1 LNKKAVRLNAILL
14 PFYIFKKTTRMK
26 QILVFLIVLFLL
38 SACANEFKTHK
49 NLKEDYALVPK
60 PDGLEMAEGLFELKM
75 GCKISASE
83 GLQNESYYLIEMLG
97 ARTGLGFEEASKG
110 SIQLLIDPSI
120 QAKEGYSMEVTPS
133 SILIRGQQAQGVFYG
148 IQSLLQLVGEYP
160 FEDSTVFGVP
170 AVRIKDQPNYAY
182 RGMHLDVCRHFFSV
196 AFVKRY
202 LDVMAMHKL
211 NTFHW
216 HLTEDQGWRIE
227 IKKYPGLTEVG
238 GYRNGTI
245 VGHHP
250 GEANDNEKY
259 GGFYTQD
266 EIRDIVA
273 YAKERHIEVIPEI
286 EMPGHSSA
294 AIAAYPWLSSFPE
307 ENTIIGNNMMSK
319 SSKSIQDAGI
329 TKVVQETWGVFD
341 DVYCA
346 GQETTFLFL
355 EDVLTEVMDL
365 FPSALIHIG
374 GDECPKGNWERSP
387 ACQERIKNEGLK
399 DEHELQSYFIKRI
412 EKFVNSKGKNIIGW
426 DEILEGG
433 LAPNAS
439 VMSWRGTQGGIAAA
453 EEEHTVVMSPT
464 SHCYFDYYQSEDR
477 DKEPLAI
484 GGFLPVEKVYA
495 FDPMPAALDAEKA
508 KYILGGQANLWT
520 EYIATESHAEY
531 MLLPRMTALSEA
543 LWTNKANK
551 DFEDFKVRLQDVRE
565 DYDRLGYNY
574 AKHVFED

>member
-1 LNKKAVRLNAILL
+1 
-14 PFYIFKKTTRMK
+14 MK
-26 QILVFLIVLFLL
+26 QILVFIAALFLL
-38 SACANEFKTHK
+38 SACSNEFKTHK
-49 NLKEDYALVPK
+49 NLDDDYALVPK
-60 PDGLEMAEGLFELKM
+60 PDALEIADGLFELKN

-83 GLQNESYYLIEMLG
+83 GLQNESSYLIKMLG
-97 ARTGLGFEEASKG
+97 ERTGLGFEEASNG

-120 QAKEGYSMEVTPS
+120 EAKEGYSMEVTPS

-148 IQSLLQLVGEYP
+148 IQSLLQLLGEYP
-160 FEDSTVFGVP
+160 LDDSTVFGVP

-196 AFVKRY
+196 EFVKRY

-245 VGHHP
+245 IGHHP
-250 GEANDNEKY
+250 GEASDNEKY

-319 SSKSIQDAGI
+319 SSRSIQDAGI

-495 FDPMPAALDAEKA
+495 FDPMPAELDAEKA

>member
-1 LNKKAVRLNAILL
+1 
-14 PFYIFKKTTRMK
+14 MK
-26 QILVFLIVLFLL
+26 QILVFIAALFLL
-38 SACANEFKTHK
+38 SACSNEFKTHK
-49 NLKEDYALVPK
+49 NLDDDYALVPK
-60 PDGLEMAEGLFELKM
+60 PDALEIADGLFELKN

-83 GLQNESYYLIEMLG
+83 GLQNESSYLIKMLG
-97 ARTGLGFEEASKG
+97 ERTGLGFEEASNG

-120 QAKEGYSMEVTPS
+120 EAKEGYSMEVTPS

-148 IQSLLQLVGEYP
+148 IQSLLQLLGEYP
-160 FEDSTVFGVP
+160 LDDSTVFGVP

-196 AFVKRY
+196 EFVKRY

-245 VGHHP
+245 IGHHP
-250 GEANDNEKY
+250 GEASDNEKY

-319 SSKSIQDAGI
+319 SSRSIQDAGI

-453 EEEHTVVMSPT
+453 KEEHMVVMSPT

-495 FDPMPAALDAEKA
+495 FDPMPAELDAEKA

>member
-1 LNKKAVRLNAILL
+1 
-14 PFYIFKKTTRMK
+14 MK
-26 QILVFLIVLFLL
+26 QILVFIAALFLL
-38 SACANEFKTHK
+38 SACSNEFKTHK
-49 NLKEDYALVPK
+49 NLDDDYALVPK
-60 PDGLEMAEGLFELKM
+60 PDALEIADGLFELKN

-83 GLQNESYYLIEMLG
+83 GLQNESSYLIKMLG
-97 ARTGLGFEEASKG
+97 ERTGLGFEEASNG

-120 QAKEGYSMEVTPS
+120 EAKEGYSMEVTPS

-148 IQSLLQLVGEYP
+148 IQSLLQLLGEYP
-160 FEDSTVFGVP
+160 LDDSTVFGVP

-196 AFVKRY
+196 EFVKRY

-319 SSKSIQDAGI
+319 SSRSIQDAGI

-453 EEEHTVVMSPT
+453 KEEHMVVMSPT

-495 FDPMPAALDAEKA
+495 FDPMPAELDAEKA

>member
-1 LNKKAVRLNAILL
+1 
-14 PFYIFKKTTRMK
+14 MK
-26 QILVFLIVLFLL
+26 QILVFIAALFLL
-38 SACANEFKTHK
+38 SACSNEFKTHK
-49 NLKEDYALVPK
+49 NLDDDYALVPK
-60 PDGLEMAEGLFELKM
+60 PDALEIADGLFELKN

-83 GLQNESYYLIEMLG
+83 GLQNESSYLIKMLG
-97 ARTGLGFEEASKG
+97 ERTGLGFEEASNG

-120 QAKEGYSMEVTPS
+120 EAKEGYSMEVTPS

-148 IQSLLQLVGEYP
+148 IQSLLQLLGEYP
-160 FEDSTVFGVP
+160 LDDSTVFGVP

-196 AFVKRY
+196 EFVKRY

-250 GEANDNEKY
+250 GETNDNEKY

-319 SSKSIQDAGI
+319 SSRSIQDAGI

-495 FDPMPAALDAEKA
+495 FDPMPAELDAEKA

>member
-1 LNKKAVRLNAILL
+1 
-14 PFYIFKKTTRMK
+14 MK
-26 QILVFLIVLFLL
+26 QILVFLTAFFLL

-49 NLKEDYALVPK
+49 NIEEDYALVPK
-60 PDGLEMAEGLFELKM
+60 PDALEMAEGLFELKNR
-75 GCKISASE
+75 CKISASE
-83 GLQNESYYLIEMLG
+83 GLQNESSYLIKMLG
-97 ARTGLGFEEASKG
+97 ARTGLGFAEASKG

-120 QAKEGYSMEVTPS
+120 QAEEGYSMEVTPS

-148 IQSLLQLVGEYP
+148 IQSLLQLLGEYP
-160 FEDSTVFGVP
+160 LEDATVFGVP

-196 AFVKRY
+196 EFVKRY

-266 EIRDIVA
+266 EIRDIIA

-319 SSKSIQDAGI
+319 SSRSIQDAGI
-329 TKVVQETWGVFD
+329 NKVVQETWGVFD

-387 ACQERIKNEGLK
+387 ACQERMKNEGLK

-453 EEEHTVVMSPT
+453 EEEHKVVMSPT

-495 FDPMPAALDAEKA
+495 FDPMPAELDAEKA

-543 LWTNKANK
+543 LWTDTTNK

-574 AKHVFED
+574 AKHVFEDELNEEKGAK

>member
-1 LNKKAVRLNAILL
+1 
-14 PFYIFKKTTRMK
+14 MK
-26 QILVFLIVLFLL
+26 QILVFIAALFLL
-38 SACANEFKTHK
+38 SACSNEFKTHK
-49 NLKEDYALVPK
+49 NLDDDYALVPK
-60 PDGLEMAEGLFELKM
+60 PDALEIADGLFELKN

-83 GLQNESYYLIEMLG
+83 GLQNESSYLIKMLG
-97 ARTGLGFEEASKG
+97 ERTGLGFEEASNG

-120 QAKEGYSMEVTPS
+120 EAKEGYSMEVTPS

-148 IQSLLQLVGEYP
+148 IQSLLQLLGEYP
-160 FEDSTVFGVP
+160 LDDSTVFGVP

-196 AFVKRY
+196 EFVKRY

-319 SSKSIQDAGI
+319 SSRSIQDAGI

-495 FDPMPAALDAEKA
+495 FDPMPAELDAEKA

>member
-1 LNKKAVRLNAILL
+1 MKQFIILL
-14 PFYIFKKTTRMK
+14 FA
-26 QILVFLIVLFLL
+26 LFLIG
-38 SACANEFKTHK
+38 ACTDEFKSYK
-49 NLKEDYALVPK
+49 NEEGDYAIIPK
-60 PDGLEMAEGLFELKM
+60 PDSLIIADGLFVFRADSKISAAEGLE
-75 GCKISASE
+75 
-83 GLQNESYYLIEMLG
+83 NESEYLSNMLSQ
-97 ARTGLGFEEASKG
+97 RTGFENISQSSNGAIK
-110 SIQLLIDPSI
+110 LMIDPAI
-120 QAKEGYSMEVTPS
+120 DAEEGYTLEISPKVIKIT
-133 SILIRGQQAQGVFYG
+133 GQQAKGVFYG
-148 IQSLLQLVGEYP
+148 IQSLMQLIGEYP
-160 FEDSTVFGVP
+160 DKEASVFAAPSVYVVDKP
-170 AVRIKDQPNYAY
+170 RYAY

-196 AFVKRY
+196 EFVKKY

-227 IKKYPGLTEVG
+227 IKKYPGLTDVG
-238 GYRNGTI
+238 AFRYGTI
-245 VGHHP
+245 EGHFP
-250 GEANDNEKY
+250 GEANDNKKY
-259 GGFYTQD
+259 GGFYTQE
-266 EIRDIVA
+266 EIKEVVA
-273 YAKERHIEVIPEI
+273 YAAARHIEVIPEI

-294 AIAAYPWLSSFPE
+294 AIAAYPWLSSFPK
-307 ENTIIGNNMMSK
+307 ENTVIPNNMSSK
-319 SSKSIQDAGI
+319 TAKSIQEAGI
-329 TKVVQETWGVFD
+329 PKVVQETWGIFD

-365 FPSALIHIG
+365 FPSDMIHIG
-374 GDECPKGNWERSP
+374 GDECPKANWERSP
-387 ACQERIKNEGLK
+387 ACQKRIKAEGLK

-412 EKFVNSKGKNIIGW
+412 EQFVNSKGKNIIGW

-439 VMSWRGTQGGIAAA
+439 VMSWRGTSGGIAAA
-453 EEEHTVVMSPT
+453 EDEHTVVMSPT

-495 FDPMPAALDAEKA
+495 FDPMPAELDAEKA

-543 LWTNKANK
+543 LWTDTGRK
-551 DFEDFKVRLQDVRE
+551 DFEDFKVRLKDVRE

>member
-1 LNKKAVRLNAILL
+1 MYRYIPFLLGLLFWSSCYNEYAQYSNNPTDYAIIPQVQSLEPMDGLFVWSDQVKIDAPVDLKEESDWLSAILEEQ
-14 PFYIFKKTTRMK
+14 YDVAIGQRSGG
-26 QILVFLIVLFLL
+26 QIQIRVEAD
-38 SACANEFKTHK
+38 SSN
-49 NLKEDYALVPK
+49 
-60 PDGLEMAEGLFELKM
+60 
-75 GCKISASE
+75 
-83 GLQNESYYLIEMLG
+83 QESYTLDIHPD
-97 ARTGLGFEEASKG
+97 K
-110 SIQLLIDPSI
+110 I
-120 QAKEGYSMEVTPS
+120 
-133 SILIRGQQAQGVFYG
+133 
-148 IQSLLQLVGEYP
+148 QLVGASERA
-160 FEDSTVFGVP
+160 VFWGLQSLMQLTRKDTSLDDAIVVP
-170 AVRIKDQPNYAY
+170 SGRIVDEPVYGY

-196 AFVKRY
+196 DFIKRY
-202 LDVMAMHKL
+202 LDVMAMHKM

-238 GYRNGTI
+238 GFRNGTI

-250 GEANDNEKY
+250 GESNDNEKY
-259 GGFYTQD
+259 GGFYTQ
-266 EIRDIVA
+266 EEVKEIVA
-273 YAKERHIEVIPEI
+273 YAAARHIEVIPEI

-307 ENTIIGNNMMSK
+307 EKTEITNNMMSE
-319 SSKSIQDAGI
+319 SSRSIQAAGI
-329 TKVVQETWGVFD
+329 PKVVQETWGIFD

-346 GQETTFLFL
+346 GKETTFLFL
-355 EDVLTEVMDL
+355 EDVLTEVMEL
-365 FPSALIHIG
+365 FPSDMIHIG
-374 GDECPKGNWERSP
+374 GDECPKANWERSP
-387 ACQERIKNEGLK
+387 ACQKRIKEEGLK

-412 EKFVNSKGKNIIGW
+412 EQFVNSKGKNIIGW

-439 VMSWRGTQGGIAAA
+439 VMSWRGTSGGIAAA
-453 EEEHTVVMSPT
+453 EDEHTVVMSPT

-495 FDPMPAALDAEKA
+495 FDPMPAELDAEKA

-543 LWTNKANK
+543 LWTDTANK
-551 DFEDFKVRLQDVRE
+551 DFEDFKVRLQDVRA

-574 AKHVFED
+574 ATHVFED

>member
-1 LNKKAVRLNAILL
+1 
-14 PFYIFKKTTRMK
+14 MK
-26 QILVFLIVLFLL
+26 QIFVCLSALFLL
-38 SACANEFKTHK
+38 SACSNEFKSYQNAT
-49 NLKEDYALVPK
+49 EDYAIVPK
-60 PDGLEMAEGLFELKM
+60 PDSMSLAEGVFILKD
-75 GCKISASE
+75 GCKISATE
-83 GLQNESYYLIEMLG
+83 GLEQESSYLVDMLSE
-97 ARTGLGFEEASKG
+97 RTGLTCTSQNSSGNIKLLLDESISAEEGYTLQVS
-110 SIQLLIDPSI
+110 PSGVTI
-120 QAKEGYSMEVTPS
+120 SAQQAK
-133 SILIRGQQAQGVFYG
+133 GVFYG
-148 IQSLLQLVGEYP
+148 IQSLMQLLGEYP
-160 FEDSTVFGVP
+160 NGDETVFGVP
-170 AVRIKDQPNYAY
+170 AVSIVDQPRYGY
-182 RGMHLDVCRHFFSV
+182 RGMHLDVCRHFFPV
-196 AFVKRY
+196 DFIKKY

-238 GYRNGTI
+238 GFRNGTI

-250 GEANDNEKY
+250 GESNDNEKY
-259 GGFYTQD
+259 GGFYTQ
-266 EIRDIVA
+266 EEVKEIVA
-273 YAKERHIEVIPEI
+273 YAAARHIEVIPEI

-307 ENTIIGNNMMSK
+307 EKTEITNNMMSE
-319 SSKSIQDAGI
+319 SSRSIQAAGI
-329 TKVVQETWGVFD
+329 PKVVQETWGIFD

-365 FPSALIHIG
+365 FPSDMIHIG
-374 GDECPKGNWERSP
+374 GDECPKANWERSP
-387 ACQERIKNEGLK
+387 ACQKRIKEEGLK

-412 EKFVNSKGKNIIGW
+412 EQFVNSKGKNIIGW

-439 VMSWRGTQGGIAAA
+439 VMSWRGTSGGIAAA
-453 EEEHTVVMSPT
+453 EDEHTVVMSPT

-495 FDPMPAALDAEKA
+495 FDPMPAELDAEKA

-543 LWTNKANK
+543 LWTDTANK

>member
-1 LNKKAVRLNAILL
+1 
-14 PFYIFKKTTRMK
+14 MK
-26 QILVFLIVLFLL
+26 QLIICFSALILFC
-38 SACANEFKTHK
+38 ACINEVKTHD
-49 NLKEDYALVPK
+49 NNIEDYAIIPK
-60 PDGLEMAEGLFELKM
+60 PESLVVGKGLFEFKKE
-75 GCKISASE
+75 CVISATE
-83 GLQNESYYLIEMLG
+83 GLENESAYLVNALKE
-97 ARTGLGFEEASKG
+97 RTGQEYTSQNTGG
-110 SIQLLIDPSI
+110 SVQLQLDPSI
-120 QAKEGYSMEVTPS
+120 QAEEGYTLDIDPS
-133 SILIRGQQAQGVFYG
+133 GIMIRAQQAKGIFYG
-148 IQSLLQLVGEYP
+148 IQSLMQLVDEYP
-160 FEDSTVFGVP
+160 VKEATVFAVP
-170 AVRIKDQPNYAY
+170 AASIVDKPRYGY
-182 RGMHLDVCRHFFSV
+182 RGMHLDVCRHFFPV
-196 AFVKRY
+196 DFVKKY

-238 GYRNGTI
+238 GFRNGTI

-250 GEANDNEKY
+250 GESNDNEKY
-259 GGFYTQD
+259 GGFYTQ
-266 EIRDIVA
+266 EEVKEIVA
-273 YAKERHIEVIPEI
+273 YAAARHIEVIPEI

-307 ENTIIGNNMMSK
+307 ENTEITNDMMSE
-319 SSKSIQDAGI
+319 SSRSIQAAGI
-329 TKVVQETWGVFD
+329 PKVVQETWGIFD

-355 EDVLTEVMDL
+355 EDVLTEVMEL
-365 FPSALIHIG
+365 FPSDMIHIG
-374 GDECPKGNWERSP
+374 GDECPKANWERSS
-387 ACQERIKNEGLK
+387 ACQKRIKEEGLK

-412 EKFVNSKGKNIIGW
+412 EQFVNSKGKNIIGW

-439 VMSWRGTQGGIAAA
+439 VMSWRGTSGGIAAA
-453 EEEHTVVMSPT
+453 EDEHTVVMSPT

-477 DKEPLAI
+477 DNEPLAI
-484 GGFLPVEKVYA
+484 GGFLSVEKVYA
-495 FDPMPAALDAEKA
+495 FDPMPAELEAEKA

-543 LWTNKANK
+543 LWTDTSNK

>member
-1 LNKKAVRLNAILL
+1 
-14 PFYIFKKTTRMK
+14 MK
-26 QILVFLIVLFLL
+26 QILVFIAALFLL
-38 SACANEFKTHK
+38 SACSNEFKTHK
-49 NLKEDYALVPK
+49 NLDDDYALVPK
-60 PDGLEMAEGLFELKM
+60 PDALEIADGLFELKN

-83 GLQNESYYLIEMLG
+83 GLQNESSYLIKMLG
-97 ARTGLGFEEASKG
+97 ERTGLGFEEASNG

-120 QAKEGYSMEVTPS
+120 EAKEGYSMEVTPS

-148 IQSLLQLVGEYP
+148 IQSLLQLLGEYP
-160 FEDSTVFGVP
+160 LDDSTVFGVP

-196 AFVKRY
+196 EFVKRY

-245 VGHHP
+245 IGHHP
-250 GEANDNEKY
+250 GEASDNEKY

-319 SSKSIQDAGI
+319 SSRSIQDAGI

-495 FDPMPAALDAEKA
+495 FDPMPAELDAEKA

-543 LWTNKANK
+543 LWTDTANK
-551 DFEDFKVRLQDVRE
+551 DFEDFKVRLQDIRE

>member
-1 LNKKAVRLNAILL
+1 
-14 PFYIFKKTTRMK
+14 
-26 QILVFLIVLFLL
+26 
-38 SACANEFKTHK
+38 
-49 NLKEDYALVPK
+49 
-60 PDGLEMAEGLFELKM
+60 
-75 GCKISASE
+75 
-83 GLQNESYYLIEMLG
+83 
-97 ARTGLGFEEASKG
+97 
-110 SIQLLIDPSI
+110 
-120 QAKEGYSMEVTPS
+120 
-133 SILIRGQQAQGVFYG
+133 
-148 IQSLLQLVGEYP
+148 
-160 FEDSTVFGVP
+160 
-170 AVRIKDQPNYAY
+170 
-182 RGMHLDVCRHFFSV
+182 
-196 AFVKRY
+196 
-202 LDVMAMHKL
+202 
-211 NTFHW
+211 
-216 HLTEDQGWRIE
+216 
-227 IKKYPGLTEVG
+227 
-238 GYRNGTI
+238 
-245 VGHHP
+245 
-250 GEANDNEKY
+250 
-259 GGFYTQD
+259 
-266 EIRDIVA
+266 
-273 YAKERHIEVIPEI
+273 
-286 EMPGHSSA
+286 
-294 AIAAYPWLSSFPE
+294 
-307 ENTIIGNNMMSK
+307 
-319 SSKSIQDAGI
+319 
-329 TKVVQETWGVFD
+329 
-341 DVYCA
+341 
-346 GQETTFLFL
+346 
-355 EDVLTEVMDL
+355 L

-453 EEEHTVVMSPT
+453 KEEHMVVMSPT

-495 FDPMPAALDAEKA
+495 FDPMPAELDAEKA

>member
-1 LNKKAVRLNAILL
+1 
-14 PFYIFKKTTRMK
+14 
-26 QILVFLIVLFLL
+26 
-38 SACANEFKTHK
+38 
-49 NLKEDYALVPK
+49 
-60 PDGLEMAEGLFELKM
+60 
-75 GCKISASE
+75 
-83 GLQNESYYLIEMLG
+83 MLG
-97 ARTGLGFEEASKG
+97 ERTGLGFEEAPKG

-120 QAKEGYSMEVTPS
+120 EAKEGYSMEVTPS

-148 IQSLLQLVGEYP
+148 IQSLLQLLGEYP
-160 FEDSTVFGVP
+160 LEDATVFGVP

-319 SSKSIQDAGI
+319 SSRSIQDAGI

-495 FDPMPAALDAEKA
+495 FDPMPAELDAEKA

-543 LWTNKANK
+543 LWTDTANK